1 MQIAGSIF
9 RITPSPFVIL
19 NFSTSLSFDFTLRN
33 DTFFTGGGRLLSTQ
47 NSRQSQIADS
57 VLDPMLLLGG
67 SICRGVKFA
76 LPLAVES
83 PSNVQT

>member
-9 RITPSPFVIL
+9 QITPPPIVIL

-47 NSRQSQIADS
+47 NSNKAIADS
-57 VLDPMLLLGG
+57 RFRSRSDAAPWWVNLPRCQIRAAP
-67 SICRGVKFA
+67 SCRVT
-76 LPLAVES
+76 E
-83 PSNVQT
+83 